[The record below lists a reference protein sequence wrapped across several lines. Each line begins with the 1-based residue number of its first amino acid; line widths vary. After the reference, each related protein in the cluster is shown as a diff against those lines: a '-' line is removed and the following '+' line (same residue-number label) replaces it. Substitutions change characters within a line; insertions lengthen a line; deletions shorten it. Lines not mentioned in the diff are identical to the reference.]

1 MLLPKGT
8 VFAVADGEQFK
19 LFRNDGTE
27 AEPKLKGLPTPE
39 LDPTNYSSGIR
50 RIPNTGNPS
59 DDQLEEDAH
68 VIAVTEWLNDQVL
81 KGEIKKLIIIADPR
95 SLGEMRRQYHDK
107 LKDALICDLDRT
119 LTNASTDEIVKV
131 VRGAS

>member
-19 LFRNDGTE
+19 LFRNEGTE
-27 AEPKLKGLPTPE
+27 AEPDLRSMGTPD

-50 RIPNTGNPS
+50 RIPNTGNPG

-68 VIAVTEWLNDQVL
+68 AIAVTEWLNDQAI
-81 KGEIKKLIIIADPR
+81 KGEIKKLVIIADPR
-95 SLGEMRRQYHDK
+95 SLGEMRKKYHQK
-107 LKDALICDLDRT
+107 LEQALICDLDRT
-119 LTNASTDEIVKV
+119 LTNVSTDEIVKV
-131 VRGAS
+131 VRAAS